1 MVPVLISAFV
11 GVLSVVLTRSFES
24 QKQRMERRISLYAEW
39 VKSVSIVAGVISVR
53 DIPVNKVALAE
64 WRIKHYAAWEA
75 QGHLYE
81 ELLLMGKVETVL
93 AAERVITALREA
105 DRIKLAIIEKKP
117 SDLAYLG
124 EPDHFNNYPHTA
136 LIFTL
141 LSDFADEVRDETR
154 NKKIPIENLLKART
168 LSDVK
173 LAGEQSRHLKSLPPR
188 IDSK

>member
-11 GVLSVVLTRSFES
+11 GVLSVVLTRSFEN

-39 VKSVSIVAGVISVR
+39 VKSVRIVAGVISVR

-93 AAERVITALREA
+93 AAQRVITALREA

-154 NKKIPIENLLKART
+154 NKKIPIEDLLAART